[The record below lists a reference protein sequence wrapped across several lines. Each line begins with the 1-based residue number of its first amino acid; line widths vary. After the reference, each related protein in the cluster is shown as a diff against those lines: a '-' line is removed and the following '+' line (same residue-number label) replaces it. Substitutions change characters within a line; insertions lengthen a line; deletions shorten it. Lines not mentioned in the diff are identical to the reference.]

1 MIKGNIFI
9 CALASIVLAWGC
21 DKIEANE
28 NGLYEEYAG
37 SAITWSEG
45 TSITTNAGKRVFLE
59 KYTGPKCPNC
69 PTADDSIHSAQ
80 RQFGN
85 RLVVVA
91 IHDYSSFGRP
101 LGEIDLRTEKGDNW
115 SSYFG
120 VRNAGSYPS
129 AIINRMHNDN
139 TFDLFMPTTVL
150 SDKIANALTS
160 ALSIN
165 MEVTSTLTANTTTID
180 VNIEFL
186 ISKHSDKDL
195 NSPKRKMFV
204 RNLLITILLCVA
216 LFLIATVIFIYPVVK
231 NAENAEKYWVAFVAA
246 TPLCALTVDFYGCKE
261 NYWLVRLISI
271 SLFVW
276 LVITTVYCISIV
288 LGIYSLWMLY
298 LVGVPIQ
305 AAICLLFFWKKTF

>member
-1 MIKGNIFI
+1 MLDFMDNI
-9 CALASIVLAWGC
+9 
-21 DKIEANE
+21 NE
-28 NGLYEEYAG
+28 NIAENITKLRKRAGMTQSDLADKLNYSDKAISKWERGENVPSIETLYEIA
-37 SAITWSEG
+37 
-45 TSITTNAGKRVFLE
+45 
-59 KYTGPKCPNC
+59 
-69 PTADDSIHSAQ
+69 
-80 RQFGN
+80 
-85 RLVVVA
+85 
-91 IHDYSSFGRP
+91 
-101 LGEIDLRTEKGDNW
+101 
-115 SSYFG
+115 
-120 VRNAGSYPS
+120 
-129 AIINRMHNDN
+129 
-139 TFDLFMPTTVL
+139 
-150 SDKIANALTS
+150 KIF
-160 ALSIN
+160 
-165 MEVTSTLTANTTTID
+165 D

-246 TPLCALTVDFYGCKE
+246 TPLCALTVNFYGCKE
-261 NYWLVRLISI
+261 NY
-271 SLFVW
+271 W

>member
-1 MIKGNIFI
+1 MTQSD
-9 CALASIVLAWGC
+9 LADKLNYSDKAISKWERGENVPSI
-21 DKIEANE
+21 EM
-28 NGLYEEYAG
+28 LYE
-37 SAITWSEG
+37 IT
-45 TSITTNAGKRVFLE
+45 
-59 KYTGPKCPNC
+59 
-69 PTADDSIHSAQ
+69 
-80 RQFGN
+80 
-85 RLVVVA
+85 
-91 IHDYSSFGRP
+91 
-101 LGEIDLRTEKGDNW
+101 
-115 SSYFG
+115 
-120 VRNAGSYPS
+120 
-129 AIINRMHNDN
+129 
-139 TFDLFMPTTVL
+139 
-150 SDKIANALTS
+150 KIF
-160 ALSIN
+160 
-165 MEVTSTLTANTTTID
+165 D

-204 RNLLITILLCVA
+204 RNLLITIFLCVA

-231 NAENAEKYWVAFVAA
+231 NTENSGKYWVAFVAA
-246 TPLCALTVDFYGCKE
+246 TPLCALIVDFYGCKE